1 MDLTCHQLLGLPTI
15 YWSGKSTIYI
25 TTIIL
30 FIMLGNLC
38 DTIIKLDRNIRFVGI
53 VNDKGEVIEGGFQDG
68 VEPLLEGSDEQEMY
82 TNSLSNMALL
92 KNYSDRLGKVKYSLT
107 EHQKIAMMTFPI
119 DNDILCLSVYS
130 KDTNVDKLK
139 NTILEIISS
148 RTKLTT
154 N

>member
-1 MDLTCHQLLGLPTI
+1 M
-15 YWSGKSTIYI
+15 
-25 TTIIL
+25 IL
-30 FIMLGNLC
+30 FIVLDNLC

-82 TNSLSNMALL
+82 TNTLTNMALL

-107 EHQKIAMMTFPI
+107 EHQKIAMMTFPL
-119 DNDILCLSVYS
+119 DNGILCLSVYS

-139 NTILEIISS
+139 NIILDIIST

>member
-1 MDLTCHQLLGLPTI
+1 
-15 YWSGKSTIYI
+15 
-25 TTIIL
+25 
-30 FIMLGNLC
+30 MLGNLC
-38 DTIIKLDRNIRFVGI
+38 DTIIKLDRKIRFVGI

-107 EHQKIAMMTFPI
+107 EHQKIAMMTFAL
-119 DNDILCLSVYS
+119 DNDDILCLSVYS

>member
-1 MDLTCHQLLGLPTI
+1 
-15 YWSGKSTIYI
+15 
-25 TTIIL
+25 
-30 FIMLGNLC
+30 MLGNLC

-68 VEPLLEGSDEQEMY
+68 VEQEMY

-107 EHQKIAMMTFPI
+107 EHQKIAMMTFPL

>member
-1 MDLTCHQLLGLPTI
+1 
-15 YWSGKSTIYI
+15 
-25 TTIIL
+25 
-30 FIMLGNLC
+30 MLGNLC

-107 EHQKIAMMTFPI
+107 EHQKIAMMTFPL
-119 DNDILCLSVYS
+119 DNDDILCLSVYS

>member
-1 MDLTCHQLLGLPTI
+1 M
-15 YWSGKSTIYI
+15 
-25 TTIIL
+25 IL
-30 FIMLGNLC
+30 FIVLDNLC

-82 TNSLSNMALL
+82 TNTLTNMALL

-107 EHQKIAMMTFPI
+107 EHQKIAMMTFPL
-119 DNDILCLSVYS
+119 DNGILCLSVYS

-139 NTILEIISS
+139 NTILDIIST

>member
-1 MDLTCHQLLGLPTI
+1 
-15 YWSGKSTIYI
+15 
-25 TTIIL
+25 
-30 FIMLGNLC
+30 MLGNLC

-82 TNSLSNMALL
+82 TNSLSNMTLL

-107 EHQKIAMMTFPI
+107 EHQKIAMMTFPL

-139 NTILEIISS
+139 NTVLEIISS

>member
-1 MDLTCHQLLGLPTI
+1 
-15 YWSGKSTIYI
+15 
-25 TTIIL
+25 
-30 FIMLGNLC
+30 MLGNLC

-68 VEPLLEGSDEQEMY
+68 VEPLLEGTDEQEMY
-82 TNSLSNMALL
+82 TNSLSNMTLL

-107 EHQKIAMMTFPI
+107 EHQKIAMMTFPL

-130 KDTNVDKLK
+130 KNTNVDKLK

>member
-1 MDLTCHQLLGLPTI
+1 
-15 YWSGKSTIYI
+15 
-25 TTIIL
+25 
-30 FIMLGNLC
+30 MLGNLC

-82 TNSLSNMALL
+82 TNSLSNMTLL

-107 EHQKIAMMTFPI
+107 EYQKIAMMTFPL

>member
-1 MDLTCHQLLGLPTI
+1 
-15 YWSGKSTIYI
+15 
-25 TTIIL
+25 
-30 FIMLGNLC
+30 MLSNLC

-82 TNSLSNMALL
+82 TNSLTNMALL
-92 KNYSDRLGKVKYSLT
+92 KNYGDRLGKVKYSLT
-107 EHQKIAMMTFPI
+107 EHQKIAMMTFPL
-119 DNDILCLSVYS
+119 DNGILCLSVYS

-139 NTILEIISS
+139 NTILDIIST

>member
-1 MDLTCHQLLGLPTI
+1 
-15 YWSGKSTIYI
+15 
-25 TTIIL
+25 
-30 FIMLGNLC
+30 MLGNLC

-82 TNSLSNMALL
+82 TNSLTNMALL

-107 EHQKIAMMTFPI
+107 EHQKIAMMTFPL

-139 NTILEIISS
+139 NTVLEIISS

>member
-1 MDLTCHQLLGLPTI
+1 
-15 YWSGKSTIYI
+15 
-25 TTIIL
+25 
-30 FIMLGNLC
+30 MLGNLC
-38 DTIIKLDRNIRFVGI
+38 DIIIKLDRNIRFVGI

-82 TNSLSNMALL
+82 TNSLTNMALL

-107 EHQKIAMMTFPI
+107 EHQKIAMMTFPL
-119 DNDILCLSVYS
+119 DNGILCLSVYS

-139 NTILEIISS
+139 NTILDIIST